1 MKEPKNIR
9 IILVPIGTS
18 NRGDLEQIENSK
30 FNSKN
35 ALAKRLCIIAGEATS
50 NVLTV
55 SQFSTQLAFQPTAHK
70 AFTTA
75 ISNIRKRKQC
85 YDLSEFMDDFNN
97 QEFGG
102 DTDKFWMGYVKI
114 K

>member
-9 IILVPIGTS
+9 IILTPIGQS
-18 NRGDLEQIENSK
+18 NRGDLEKIENST
-30 FNSKN
+30 FNNKN
-35 ALAKRLCIIAGEATS
+35 SLVKHLCIIAGEANS

-55 SQFSTQLAFQPTAHK
+55 NEFKMQLAFQSTAHK

-75 ISNIRKRKQC
+75 VSNIRKRKQC

-102 DTDKFWMGYVKI
+102 DTDKFWMGYAKL

>member
-18 NRGDLEQIENSK
+18 DRGDLEFIENQK

-35 ALAKRLCIIAGEATS
+35 LLAKYLKKCAGEDTS
-50 NVLTV
+50 EILTI
-55 SQFSTQLAFQPTAHK
+55 SEFKKKCAFSKASNSFDLAIF
-70 AFTTA
+70 
-75 ISNIRKRKQC
+75 NIRKRKQC

-102 DTDKFWMGYVKI
+102 DTDKFWMGYVKL